1 MKQENVQILHA
12 KFGKIVEIDYFD
24 KTDSRN
30 HSIED
35 DEIVHPDLRKALMA
49 FKEDMAEAYY
59 SISHSLAD
67 YFTPNEVIVTEK
79 KGTFFLTVKGKFQT
93 AQEDEVSATSGLI
106 PMSDDPTDE
115 LVIKLNTLRSELF
128 QYFWKN
134 KNAQAELPF
143 EENETPEAVEEE
155 STILKND

>member
-12 KFGKIVEIDYFD
+12 KFGKKVEIDYFD

-49 FKEDMAEAYY
+49 FKDDVAEAYY
-59 SISHSLAD
+59 SVSHTLSE
-67 YFTPNEVIVTEK
+67 YIVPNEFTVTEK
-79 KGTFFLTVKGKFQT
+79 KGTFFLTVKGKFST
-93 AQEDEVSATSGLI
+93 AQLDEIPISSGEI
-106 PMSDDPTDE
+106 PMEDHPNDE
-115 LVIKLNTLRSELF
+115 LVIKLNTVRSELF

-143 EENETPEAVEEE
+143 EENETPEAVQEEN
-155 STILKND
+155 TILEN